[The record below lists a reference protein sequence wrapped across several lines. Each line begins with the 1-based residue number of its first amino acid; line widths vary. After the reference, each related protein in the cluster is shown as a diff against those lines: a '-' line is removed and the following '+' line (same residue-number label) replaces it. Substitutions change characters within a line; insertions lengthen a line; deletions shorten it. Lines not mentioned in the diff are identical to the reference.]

1 MVSDHRVHNTALVR
15 WIVLAILFIG
25 FALRISVALY
35 SSSDAMGANLRGD
48 LLHHQVAHNLTLGH
62 GFVLEVG
69 VPYSFNPPGY
79 SFFLACSYILFGQ
92 HWFAVA
98 FSQAAISILSAG
110 LVYLTAKKLFNRE
123 AGMFAAAL
131 SSFYPYT
138 VYHSSRVMDTTL
150 FTFILLMVICFF
162 VHVWQNGDW
171 KKWLLLGA
179 LLGLGCLVRT
189 TMLAVFIS
197 IAVWL
202 IIVLGWKRGA
212 VALTIC
218 SLGVMLVVLPW
229 TLRNFLVED
238 ELIFISSKGMA
249 NTYMGNNPLTMEY
262 ISQGISLDKL
272 WKDERFEWPPTGLS
286 RADERRWYLANVVEF
301 ANQYPS
307 DYSRL
312 LYRKLLSFWSP
323 NINPSIEYSGG
334 SNVWSDDAGALF
346 GYSFKSIRNIT
357 YTVSYVVLLA
367 LSVLGF
373 ANSISSRHE
382 AWLALLIL
390 LVYTFINVLVWTS
403 TRLRIPLD
411 SLLSIFAGFGLLR
424 VLYWRRVRE
433 YSLRDS
439 I

>member
-62 GFVLEVG
+62 GFVLEIG

-79 SFFLACSYILFGQ
+79 AFFLACSYLLFGQ

-307 DYSRL
+307 DY
-312 LYRKLLSFWSP
+312 
-323 NINPSIEYSGG
+323 
-334 SNVWSDDAGALF
+334 VWSDDAGALF
-346 GYSFKSIRNIT
+346 GFSFKSIRNIT

-373 ANSISSRHE
+373 ANSISARHE

-411 SLLSIFAGFGLLR
+411 SLLAIFAGFGLLR
-424 VLYWRRVRE
+424 ALNWRRASE